1 MGCVGPVFESRRSH
15 FLFDTTDAET
25 LSAADLS
32 VGDVVVVDRS
42 VGSIDGHGSRLVG
55 VDRGEGVRTDG
66 GHSGRQ

>member
-1 MGCVGPVFESRRSH
+1 
-15 FLFDTTDAET
+15 
-25 LSAADLS
+25 
-32 VGDVVVVDRS
+32 VVVVDRS